1 MYTRGIVKLKIKLEK
16 RLAYLYS
23 GELVSL
29 IMFIPVSFGLN
40 YGFPNLML
48 YSLFSFWTSFILLEF
63 IFLQGTIYWREKLKR
78 LRNNDT
84 RTTSIKLIRQLILFK
99 RINKIIIGAGIVA
112 FAIDFIRWN
121 SALPSAGLLLTLGI
135 YVFALLEFINYYYI
149 QLSYDNKADIRNLL
163 SNRRLKRACI
173 NKEIKRSL
181 RGVEMKDEDEWE

>member
-1 MYTRGIVKLKIKLEK
+1 MKIKLEK

-48 YSLFSFWTSFILLEF
+48 YSLFSFWTSFLLLEF
-63 IFLQGTIYWREKLKR
+63 ILLQGTIYWREKLKR

-84 RTTSIKLIRQLILFK
+84 LATPLKLIRQLTLCK
-99 RINKIIIGAGIVA
+99 RINIIIIGAGIFA
-112 FAIDFIRWN
+112 FVLDFIRWH
-121 SALPSAGLLLTLGI
+121 SALPSGGLLLAIGI

-149 QLSYDNKADIRNLL
+149 QLSYDNRADIRNLL
-163 SNRRLKRACI
+163 KNRRLKRACI
-173 NKEIKRSL
+173 NKEIKRCL
-181 RGVEMKDEDEWE
+181 GK